1 MVAHVGNQIEM
12 YEFHMNI
19 LPVFRRIGLF
29 FVSMVSILSYD
40 KERMLKKR
48 YLNPIVE
55 ALMAHFRPTKDQ
67 QIVFISYAQADGRE
81 TANQLYQ
88 SLREHNIPVW
98 RDKTNLNPYHD
109 FSSHIENAIKQA
121 SHILVLLSPSIVDDE
136 DSFVRREILYAQG
149 CGKPIIP
156 LVLAGFPA
164 GKVPTLVNHLTWIDF
179 RDYKVGLELLLK
191 RLQQPLNG
199 TDLPFDPCREHV
211 EQLQAF
217 VTEELQRTVF
227 QRHVLPLRVVDS
239 PEAVTQS
246 LPVAYQSNRPAW
258 FSDKTT
264 IREFKSL
271 SQAFEIY
278 EGRVL
283 LLGEPGSG
291 KTTSLLAFAIEIAEQ
306 RLSNPDSLLPV
317 YAPVHTWDGSSKLVD
332 WLAYVT
338 GLDNQL
344 LQEQIDDDRVMLLLD
359 GLDEL
364 PSGDFSDDSKE
375 TQSRDHRLE
384 FMKALDQIA
393 STPTIITCRYRGYQ
407 EIIRKHNQRIPLK
420 GAVTLKPLSNI
431 QIEEYLNQQPDLWS
445 ALQTDQTL
453 FEIARTPL
461 ILTLLIVAYLGA
473 GDQAH
478 ELKNLSNSPSVL
490 RDQLFKIYVQ
500 KRYEFEQSWSH
511 RSLSYTLEQIYDALG
526 QVAATSLLWGGNENE
541 MGIALFRHV
550 LGDQTD
556 DFIDLALRLHLLR
569 PVYEGVYR
577 FIHLLLR
584 DHFAFPYCLSSL
596 QHQDEAVRHGAAL
609 VLAKISDPRAV
620 EPLMLSLRN
629 ATEGL
634 RKLSALALGQIGDP
648 GAIPELVFALQDSDK
663 WVRSESAL
671 ALGKVGDS
679 TAVDAL
685 ILSLRDDSK
694 HVRQN
699 AATALGQIGDP
710 KSIEPLVALL
720 ADTDDWVTRQ
730 VIDALVKFGDA
741 AIDLLIAAL
750 NDKDTY
756 IRQGAVVALDAI
768 GGSRATDVL
777 RSLLEDTDPVVRSAA
792 AWALGERGD
801 AKANAMLVDTFS
813 DSFDWMRDQA
823 AAALNVSVNVSDDD
837 PETT

>member
-1 MVAHVGNQIEM
+1 
-12 YEFHMNI
+12 
-19 LPVFRRIGLF
+19 
-29 FVSMVSILSYD
+29 
-40 KERMLKKR
+40 
-48 YLNPIVE
+48 
-55 ALMAHFRPTKDQ
+55 MAQYHPTKDQ
-67 QIVFISYAQADGRE
+67 QFVFISYAQADGRE

-88 SLREHNIPVW
+88 SLREYGIPVW

-109 FSSHIENAIKQA
+109 FSAHIEIAIKQA

-156 LVLAGFPA
+156 LVLSGFPA

-179 RDYKVGLELLLK
+179 RDYQTGLESLLK
-191 RLQQPLNG
+191 RLQLPLNG
-199 TDLPFDPCREHV
+199 IDLPFDPFRDHV
-211 EQLQAF
+211 EQLKTF

-227 QRHVLPLRVVDS
+227 QRHILPLRVIDS
-239 PEAVTQS
+239 PEAVIQS
-246 LPVAYQSNRPAW
+246 LPVAYQSSRPAW

-271 SQAFEIY
+271 SQAFELY

-291 KTTSLLAFAIEIAEQ
+291 KTTTLLAFATEIAEQ
-306 RLSNPDSLLPV
+306 RLSNPDLLLPV
-317 YAPVHTWDGSSKLVD
+317 YAPIHTWDGKSKITD

-338 GLDNQL
+338 GLDSTL
-344 LQEQIDDDRVMLLLD
+344 LQEQIEADRIILMLD

-364 PSGDFSDDSKE
+364 PSGDFSDDATDSH
-375 TQSRDHRLE
+375 TRDYRLE
-384 FMKALDQIA
+384 FMKVLGEIET
-393 STPTIITCRYRGYQ
+393 TPTIITCRYRGYQ
-407 EIIRKHNQRIPLK
+407 EIIRKHNHRIPLK
-420 GAVTLKPLSNI
+420 GAVTLKPLSNL

-453 FEIARTPL
+453 FDIARTPL

-473 GDQAH
+473 GEQAH
-478 ELKNLSNSPSVL
+478 ELKNLSNSPSIL

-511 RSLSYTLEQIYDALG
+511 RSLSYSLEQIYNALG
-526 QVAATSLLWGGNENE
+526 QVASTSLLWGGNENE
-541 MGIALFRHV
+541 MGVALFRHV
-550 LGDQTD
+550 LGDETD

-584 DHFAFPYCLSSL
+584 DHFAFPYCLATL

-629 ATEGL
+629 GATGL

-648 GAIPELVFALQDSDK
+648 RANPELIMALQDSDK
-663 WVRSESAL
+663 WVRSESAI
-671 ALGKVGDS
+671 ALGKVGDV

-685 ILSLRDDSK
+685 ILALNDDSK

-699 AATALGQIGDP
+699 AATALGQIADP
-710 KSIEPLVALL
+710 KSVEPLIALL
-720 ADTDDWVTRQ
+720 ADSDDWVTRQ
-730 VIDALVKFGDA
+730 VVDAIVKFGNP
-741 AIDLLIAAL
+741 AIDPLVAAM
-750 NDKDTY
+750 NNEDAN

-768 GGSRATDVL
+768 GGTRATEVL
-777 RSLLEDTDPVVRSAA
+777 RSLLEDADPVVKSAA

-801 AKANAMLVDTFS
+801 AKANAMLVETFS
-813 DSFDWMRDQA
+813 ESFDWMRDQA
-823 AAALNVSVNVSDDD
+823 AAALNVPDDD
-837 PETT
+837 PEAT